1 MGNYIMLTRKIT
13 DVSYEIRIIEEN
25 ISKSLEVFSGRI
37 FDIMDAARLQIEEEL
52 GVKFNITFNV
62 HEYINTYNDEDED
75 ES

>member
-1 MGNYIMLTRKIT
+1 MGNSIMLTRKIT

-52 GVKFNITFNV
+52 GVKFNVTFNV
-62 HEYINTYNDEDED
+62 HEYVNTYNEDED